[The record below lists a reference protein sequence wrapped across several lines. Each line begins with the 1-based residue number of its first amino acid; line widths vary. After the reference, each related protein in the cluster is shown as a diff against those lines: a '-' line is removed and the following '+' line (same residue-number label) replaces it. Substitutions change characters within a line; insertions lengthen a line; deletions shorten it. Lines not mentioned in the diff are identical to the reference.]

1 MKAREGE
8 LRLSLLGHLGEL
20 RSRLLRAGIAVI
32 VLAGLS
38 LTFSRELFHLL
49 VLPILDALPEG
60 QRTLVQTSAIE
71 EINTFIKVGIYAG
84 VFLSAPVI
92 LHQLW
97 SFVAPGL
104 YANERR
110 MAVPFVAAGTAC
122 FVTGVVFCYFFVLPP
137 AFEFLL
143 QPEEMRARV
152 TDLRLATGTVDDA
165 ARLLRVGDLTSAD
178 RMLDEA
184 EEQLE
189 SLPASV
195 GGRQAILARLE
206 RIAPLVDAAG
216 GRVTAGGPGA
226 TALSNAILASHEA
239 RSLAI
244 GGEIGK
250 ANDRMVVAEREL
262 GLAFALGVGGEEGT
276 RTQAV
281 VARQAASIAKLAA
294 AGEQQTMDDWTRPML
309 SMREQL
315 NLVLV
320 LLLAFGLIFEI
331 PVIFALLAALGIVD
345 GSELSKVRRYAVVV
359 IVLVAALIT
368 PTGDP
373 FNLALMAV
381 PMVLC
386 YEIGTLAAKFIAR
399 RRKAREA
406 AALAG

>member
-1 MKAREGE
+1 MRTRDGE

-20 RSRLLRAGIAVI
+20 RGRLMRAGIAVV

-38 LTFSRELFHLL
+38 LTFARELFHLL

-84 VFLSAPVI
+84 IFLSAPVI

-122 FVTGVVFCYFFVLPP
+122 FVSGVVFCYFAVLPP

-143 QPEEMRARV
+143 QPEDMRARV

-184 EEQLE
+184 DKQLE

-226 TALSNAILASHEA
+226 IALSNAILASHEA

-244 GGEIGK
+244 GGDIGK
-250 ANDRMVVAEREL
+250 ANDRMGVAEREL
-262 GLAFALGVGGEEGT
+262 GLAFALGVGGEEGA

-331 PVIFALLAALGIVD
+331 PVIFALLAALGLID
-345 GSELSKVRRYAVVV
+345 GSELAKVRRYAIVV

-399 RRKAREA
+399 RRRAREA
-406 AALAG
+406 AALAA